1 MKILSS
7 LADLEGNNLKD
18 ILMPCYLYPVWLRV
32 QSNSFALN
40 LIERTALRLKEVKVS
55 NDKLAKMLGLVG
67 NGLDLSEI
75 LPKILEKITQ
85 NNPGLKEVE
94 EIEETKLVYFLQ
106 DSLSG
111 KVLEKVF
118 ATEPQ
123 TILPSHIGKQVFFK
137 SGQEEV
143 KAYIIKDKSQE
154 KDKPEKD
161 KPQEKPHDPTPQQL
175 KIALKR
181 HNEYHPQERLEGE
194 PKEVSNRVFIYLHC
208 KLNVLSN
215 AEFNISDGFGGS
227 SYVLYKSFEE
237 NAPDNLK
244 EDLRN
249 QYKTEI
255 KAHQQIQETPFVKP
269 TKYDSA
275 IKSIESKFKNN
286 PKTACADLFSLCEN
300 ILKDFAKVQGD
311 IRIEIVEQNAQE
323 MGFELEEEVLSWLH
337 GKEELNIQLHLKYL
351 LQEQDQKLV
360 KIASKYPHFIHS
372 LRELNLYRNLT
383 SHGGKAGQDDRL
395 KTLDP
400 AKITGWRDQ
409 AYTLVEVFLDNPR
422 KENIPE
428 IHDDTEYHQQNAAI
442 EARNQFSR
450 LWDRLEKETKNELI
464 NVYFYLNVDIQSYQ
478 GIAHKEVVGNLYMLF
493 ERVFRDLNGENSPT
507 ECPKATLT
515 AKLPI
520 GCKALKEVRQDYLT
534 KAFLGRLA
542 SLGAYFLVFLSYANP
557 TEEQIWLIN
566 NLVDYRRHNNE
577 INPALARL
585 SSEDLKDLAQEAL
598 EYLKNLIGEMA

>member
-7 LADLEGNNLKD
+7 PADLKDNNLKD

-40 LIERTALRLKEVKVS
+40 LIERTALRLKEAKVS

-85 NNPGLKEVE
+85 NNPGLQETK

-123 TILPSHIGKQVFFK
+123 TILPTILPSYIDKQVFFK
-137 SGQEEV
+137 SGQKEV
-143 KAYIIKDKSQE
+143 RAYYIKCKPQE
-154 KDKPEKD
+154 KPLD
-161 KPQEKPHDPTPQQL
+161 KPQEKPRNPTPQQL

-181 HNEYHPQERLEGE
+181 HNEYHPQERLNGE
-194 PKEVSNRVFIYLHC
+194 PKEVSNGEFIYLHC
-208 KLNVLSN
+208 KLSVLN
-215 AEFNISDGFGGS
+215 NGEFNMSDGFGGS

-237 NAPDNLK
+237 NAPDNLQ
-244 EDLRN
+244 EELRN
-249 QYKTEI
+249 QSKTEI

-269 TKYDSA
+269 TKYDST

-286 PKTACADLFSLCEN
+286 PKTVCADLFSLCEN

-311 IRIEIVEQNAQE
+311 IRIEIVEQNAQK
-323 MGFELEEEVLSWLH
+323 MGFELGDEVLSWL

-360 KIASKYPHFIHS
+360 KIASKYPYFIHS

-400 AKITGWRDQ
+400 AKIMEWRDQ
-409 AYTLVEVFLDNPR
+409 VYTLVEVFLDNLR
-422 KENIPE
+422 KEDIPE
-428 IHDDTEYHQQNAAI
+428 THETEYHQQNAAI

-450 LWDRLEKETKNELI
+450 LWDRLEKEAKNELI
-464 NVYFYLNVDIQSYQ
+464 NVYFYLSVDMQSYQ

-493 ERVFRDLNGENSPT
+493 ERVFSKLNGENSPT
-507 ECPKATLT
+507 KCSKATLT
-515 AKLPI
+515 AKLPT

-534 KAFLGRLA
+534 KAFSGRLA
-542 SLGAYFLVFLSYANP
+542 SLGAYFLVFLSYAKP

-566 NLVDYRRHNNE
+566 NLVDYRGHGNE

-585 SSEDLKDLAQEAL
+585 SPEDLTDLAQEAL
-598 EYLKNLIGEMA
+598 DYLKNLIGEMA